1 MPPVAVRGLF
11 IAALVCVATAAFAQQ
26 NYPQK
31 PIRYIVPFPAGGIA
45 DVFARIIGGRM
56 SESWGQPVVVENRAG
71 AGGNIGADFV
81 AKAPPD
87 GYTILMGSIGTQALN
102 ASLYR
107 NMPYDSAKDF
117 TPVALVIEAESLLA
131 LHPSVGANTPSE
143 LIALARSHGNKLSC
157 ASAGVGTTSHL
168 ACELFKSMARVELTH
183 VPYKGNVPAIT
194 DLLGGQTSM
203 SFATMPTVLPHV
215 KAGKLKGIAVLGA
228 GRSPA
233 APEFPALA
241 ETLTGFEVNNWVG
254 TFGPAGLPSAITAKL
269 NSEILA
275 LMRTPEVQ
283 QRLLAEGARFTP
295 TTPEQFS
302 AFVAVETAKWG
313 KLIREVGIRAD

>member
-1 MPPVAVRGLF
+1 MTRFF
-11 IAALVCVATAAFAQQ
+11 IALCAALLISPTAFAQS
-26 NYPQK
+26 YPQK
-31 PIRYIVPFPAGGIA
+31 PIRYVVPFPAGGIA
-45 DVFARIIGGRM
+45 DVFARIIGSRM

-131 LHPSVGANTPSE
+131 VHPSIAAGTPAE
-143 LIALARSHGNKLSC
+143 LIALARAQRGKLTC

-168 ACELFKSMARVELTH
+168 ACELFKSLAKVDVVH

-203 SFATMPTVLPHV
+203 LFATMPTVLPHV

-233 APEFPALA
+233 APEIPALA
-241 ETLTGFEVNNWVG
+241 EALRGFEVNNWVG
-254 TFGPAGLPSAITAKL
+254 TFGPAGMPAAIAAKL

-275 LMRTPEVQ
+275 IMRTPDVQ
-283 QRLLAEGARFTP
+283 QRLLTEGARFTP
-295 TTPEQFS
+295 MTSSQFS
-302 AFVAVETAKWG
+302 AFVAAETTKWG
-313 KLIREVGIRAD
+313 KLIREIGIRTD

>member
-1 MPPVAVRGLF
+1 MPRLLNAFCVLLLAAP
-11 IAALVCVATAAFAQQ
+11 AALAQQ
-26 NYPQK
+26 SYPQK

-45 DVFARIIGGRM
+45 DVFARIIGSRM

-107 NMPYDSAKDF
+107 SMPYDSAKDF

-131 LHPSVGANTPSE
+131 LHPSVGANTPPE
-143 LIALARSHGNKLSC
+143 LIALARAQRGKLTC

-168 ACELFKSMARVELTH
+168 ACELFKSMAGVDVTH

-203 SFATMPTVLPHV
+203 LFATMPTVRPHV

-241 ETLTGFEVNNWVG
+241 ETLPGFEVNNWVG
-254 TFGPAGLPSAITAKL
+254 TFGPAGLPPAITAKL

-275 LMRTPEVQ
+275 VMRTPEVQ
-283 QRLLAEGARFTP
+283 QRLLTEGARFTP
-295 TTPEQFS
+295 TTPAQFS
-302 AFVAVETAKWG
+302 AFVAAETAKWG

>member
-1 MPPVAVRGLF
+1 MPRLF
-11 IAALVCVATAAFAQQ
+11 IAFCVLLLATPAALAQG
-26 NYPQK
+26 YPQK
-31 PIRYIVPFPAGGIA
+31 PIRYVVPFPAGGIA
-45 DVFARIIGGRM
+45 DVFARIIGGRLT
-56 SESWGQPVVVENRAG
+56 EAWGQPVVVENRAG
-71 AGGNIGADFV
+71 AGGNIGAELV
-81 AKAPPD
+81 AKSAPD
-87 GYTILMGSIGTQALN
+87 GHTILMGSIGTQAVN

-117 TPVALVIEAESLLA
+117 TPIALVIEAESLLA
-131 LHPSVGANTPSE
+131 LHPSVAAGTPAE
-143 LIALARSHGNKLSC
+143 LITLARAQPGKLTC

-168 ACELFKSMARVELTH
+168 ACELFKSMAKLDVVH

-203 SFATMPTVLPHV
+203 LFATMPTVLPHV
-215 KAGKLKGIAVLGA
+215 KAGKLKGIAVLGT

-241 ETLTGFEVNNWVG
+241 ETLPGFEVNNWVG

-275 LMRTPEVQ
+275 VMRTPDVQ
-283 QRLLAEGARFTP
+283 QRLLTEGARFTP
-295 TTPEQFS
+295 KTPAQF
-302 AFVAVETAKWG
+302 ADFVAAETAKWG

>member
-1 MPPVAVRGLF
+1 MPRILLLALCAVLL
-11 IAALVCVATAAFAQQ
+11 AAPACAQQ

-45 DVFARIIGGRM
+45 DVFARIIGGRIA
-56 SESWGQPVVVENRAG
+56 ESWGQPVLVENRAG
-71 AGGNIGADFV
+71 AGGNIGAELV
-81 AKAPPD
+81 AKSAPD

-107 NMPYDSAKDF
+107 SMPYDSAKDF

-131 LHPSVGANTPSE
+131 LHPSVAAGTPAE
-143 LIALARSHGNKLSC
+143 LIALARAQGGKLTC

-168 ACELFKSMARVELTH
+168 ACELFKSLARVDVTH
-183 VPYKGNVPAIT
+183 VPYKGNVSAIS

-203 SFATMPTVLPHV
+203 LFATMPTVLPHV
-215 KAGKLKGIAVLGA
+215 KVGKLKGIAVLGTR
-228 GRSPA
+228 RSPA

-241 ETLTGFEVNNWVG
+241 ETLPGFEVNNWVG
-254 TFGPAGLPSAITAKL
+254 TFGPAGLPAAIVAKL

-275 LMRTPEVQ
+275 VMRTPEVQ
-283 QRLLAEGARFTP
+283 QRLLTEGARFTP
-295 TTPEQFS
+295 MTPAQFS
-302 AFVAVETAKWG
+302 AFVAAETAKWG